1 MNKIRAFRNPINVL
15 FKYIYWPIC
24 RAYSRY
30 IVGDRPADPLYSFL
44 CSVQFRLTHRFWPN
58 FARPR
63 RFSEKLWSLMLF
75 ERDPRMTM
83 LTDKLLV
90 RDYVAAKAGSEY
102 LIPLLWSGEKPEE
115 IPFDQL
121 PINFVIK
128 ANHGCGYNI
137 FVKDKTQLD
146 RAITV
151 LKLKRWLNENFCSEK
166 YLGTEWAYKNI
177 KPTIIIEKFIEQN
190 GKLPADYKF
199 WCFSGRVECVIL
211 YQDRFENLT
220 AKILD
225 RDFNPIELRFNVPEY
240 SGVCQRPKNYG
251 SMVQLAESL
260 ANGFGFVRV
269 DLYNVE
275 GKILFGELTFYHGGV
290 SYEFRPASQDYF
302 FGEKWKQR

>member
-1 MNKIRAFRNPINVL
+1 MINTEVFKKLIDRL
-15 FKYIYWPIC
+15 FKLIYWPIC
-24 RAYSRY
+24 RAYARFL
-30 IVGDRPADPLYSFL
+30 VGDRPADALYRLL
-44 CSVQFRLTHRFWPN
+44 CSVQFWMTHRFWPN
-58 FARPR
+58 FAEPR

-75 ERDPRMTM
+75 ERDPQMTM

-121 PINFVIK
+121 PLKFVIK

-146 RAITV
+146 QAVSV
-151 LKLKRWLNENFCSEK
+151 LKLKRWLSENFCSDK

-177 KPTIIIEKFIEQN
+177 RPTIIIEKFIEEN

-211 YQDRFENLT
+211 YLDRFENLSSKT
-220 AKILD
+220 FD
-225 RDFNPIELRFNVPEY
+225 RDFKPIELRFNVPEY
-240 SGVCQRPKNYG
+240 SGARLRPQNFG
-251 SMVQLAESL
+251 SMIQLAESL

-269 DLYNVE
+269 DLYNIN